1 MRTQGERIKK
11 LRKSKGVTQRELAE
25 RLGISEQAVSKWEKN
40 LSNPSTKNLLQIAKI
55 FGVSITYFYQITL
68 FPKND
73 LYLQPLVVFCLHIY
87 RTKFYLD
94 ELIYKMIGE

>member
-40 LSNPSTKNLLQIAKI
+40 LSNPSTKNLLQIAKN
-55 FGVSITYFYQITL
+55 FGVLITI
-68 FPKND
+68 PKNFFFD
-73 LYLQPLVVFCLHIY
+73 SYVSEFVPSPIPIKTGFW
-87 RTKFYLD
+87 
-94 ELIYKMIGE
+94 

>member
-1 MRTQGERIKK
+1 MRGDKNMRTQGERIKK

-55 FGVSITYFYQITL
+55 FGVCTTSFENLFSNFSFYYL
-68 FPKND
+68 FG
-73 LYLQPLVVFCLHIY
+73 Q
-87 RTKFYLD
+87 KF
-94 ELIYKMIGE
+94 